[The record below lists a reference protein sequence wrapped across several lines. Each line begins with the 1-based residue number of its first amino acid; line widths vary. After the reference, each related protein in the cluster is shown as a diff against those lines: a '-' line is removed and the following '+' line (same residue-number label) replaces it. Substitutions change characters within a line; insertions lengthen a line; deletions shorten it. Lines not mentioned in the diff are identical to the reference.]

1 MSTRTTVR
9 MPIAAAALAAVLL
22 VVASACREDRNFPEP
37 VTEIDVVESRR
48 ETAREGGVDPYVVG
62 PAMTP
67 KVEGRIIYEPPTS
80 LAEVSEADTLVRR
93 ANTAT
98 TDSPSASPRGASG
111 QGGASRDTAG
121 STPSRPERR

>member
-9 MPIAAAALAAVLL
+9 MPIAAAAALLA
-22 VVASACREDRNFPEP
+22 VASACREDRDYPEP
-37 VTEIDVVESRR
+37 VTEIDVVEARR

-67 KVEGRIIYEPPTS
+67 KVEGRIIYEPPPS
-80 LAEVSEADTLVRR
+80 LAEVSGADTLVRR
-93 ANTAT
+93 ANTGT
-98 TDSPSASPRGASG
+98 TDSPSASPPSDASG
-111 QGGASRDTAG
+111 RGGASRDTAG